1 MKSTLN
7 QCMGCQSYNPH
18 SNLHCLHCEAP
29 LLKPYKRGS
38 ALKKV
43 AATAV
48 ITMTMSACY
57 GAPSD
62 LDRTF
67 QDPVEPPTMDS
78 TDSSSMVMVPPVR
91 QSTSG
96 NCSDLSMDLDEDGY
110 CGPQDCDETNPFI
123 QNCVDDPQ
131 GGQSMTAG
139 VEISGVEAGGSDI
152 EEVDQAGGDAAGTQA
167 GSDGGRQAGD
177 DQGEQAGHDGGTQA
191 GHDGGTQAGAEDASA
206 GTDGGIDGGTDS
218 ITGGGDDPAGNEA
231 GNEAGARQ

>member
-7 QCMGCQSYNPH
+7 QCTGCQSYNPH

-29 LLKPYKRGS
+29 LLKPHKRGS

-67 QDPVEPPTMDS
+67 PEPIDAEQPTMDS
-78 TDSSSMVMVPPVR
+78 MDDSSMVMVPPVR
-91 QSTSG
+91 QSASG

-110 CGPQDCDETNPFI
+110 CGPHDCDETNPFV
-123 QNCVDDPQ
+123 QNCVDDPMQ

-139 VEISGVEAGGSDI
+139 VDISGVEAGGSDI
-152 EEVDQAGGDAAGTQA
+152 QEVDQAGVNAGGTQA
-167 GSDGGRQAGD
+167 GTDGGA
-177 DQGEQAGHDGGTQA
+177 QAGHDAGGQSENDGGTQA
-191 GHDGGTQAGAEDASA
+191 
-206 GTDGGIDGGTDS
+206 
-218 ITGGGDDPAGNEA
+218 
-231 GNEAGARQ
+231 